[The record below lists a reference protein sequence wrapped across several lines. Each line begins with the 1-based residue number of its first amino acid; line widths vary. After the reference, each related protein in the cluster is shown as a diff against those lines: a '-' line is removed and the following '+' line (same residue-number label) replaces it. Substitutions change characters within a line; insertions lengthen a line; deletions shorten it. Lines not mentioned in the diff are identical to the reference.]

1 VVAGAARGGPARNS
15 GADGMLAANR
25 LDNIQLFASLAP
37 EERRNLEKRC
47 RWRRYRSN
55 EQILDKDSDDH
66 DVYFVAE
73 GQVQIVNYSMTG
85 REIAL
90 ARLQAGSFF
99 GELAAIDG
107 QPRSASVVAVEPCL
121 LASASPSLFIDLVT
135 RYPGVARG
143 VLAKLCGIVRSCDER
158 IMDLSTLGAVQR
170 VYLELLRLGR
180 EDASG
185 QLLIAKLPT
194 HKTIASRASTT
205 RETVARSI
213 SQLTAAN
220 IMAKHGDGLLVR
232 DREKLEKLAG
242 ALAGELGG
250 DLSR

>member
-1 VVAGAARGGPARNS
+1 
-15 GADGMLAANR
+15 M
-25 LDNIQLFASLAP
+25 
-37 EERRNLEKRC
+37 
-47 RWRRYRSN
+47 
-55 EQILDKDSDDH
+55 
-66 DVYFVAE
+66 
-73 GQVQIVNYSMTG
+73 QIVNYSMTG

-90 ARLQAGSFF
+90 ARLPAGSFF

-135 RYPGVARG
+135 RHPGVARS

-180 EDASG
+180 EDANG
-185 QLLIAKLPT
+185 MLVIAKLPT

-213 SQLTAAN
+213 SQLTAAS
-220 IMAKHGDGLLVR
+220 ILAKQGDALVVRER
-232 DREKLEKLAG
+232 DKLEKLAG
-242 ALAGELGG
+242 ALAGEIDGH
-250 DLSR
+250 LSR